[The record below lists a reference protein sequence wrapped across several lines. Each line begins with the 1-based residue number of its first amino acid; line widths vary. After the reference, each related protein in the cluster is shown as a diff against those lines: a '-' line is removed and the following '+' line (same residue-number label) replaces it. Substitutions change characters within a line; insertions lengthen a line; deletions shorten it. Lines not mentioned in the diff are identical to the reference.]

1 MDCIKCGSAMAFRT
15 GRWGNFWGCTNFP
28 RCKNTIA
35 IKGSGKVIAK
45 KEVEQPDSVALVAGS
60 DQQEKIW
67 DFMQNGTGHAVV
79 HACPGTGKTF
89 STVQGCAR
97 LDTSKQSVIYFAFNK
112 NIRDEMLTKAP
123 KGVTVRGLNQFGHQI
138 VTKAFKGAKFDDNKY
153 YKMYNSMFPASTP
166 EETKVQIYGAFK
178 AKELVNLCQSY
189 HLDGTNEDELFE
201 IINRHEVRLPVV
213 LSKKI
218 VNAIPLLLE
227 EGKKAKVVNEKT
239 VFSFTY
245 GDQLWLPVVLDLPT
259 PQYDMICIDEAQ
271 DLNVIQHHLVMKAM
285 HANTR
290 VIVVGDENQ
299 AIYAFRG
306 ADADSMRTMAD
317 LLISNGGTV
326 SHFPLTKTFR
336 CGKKIVDVAKQ
347 FVPEI
352 EANDTN
358 PDGEVSNVNL
368 QESLEELDNGDMVLC
383 RMNAPLVKLGYKLMR
398 KHKKVRFVGK
408 PFGEQ
413 IVGLVEGLE
422 PKDITDL
429 HSKLNAYEDKEMK
442 KLEEKKLKG
451 DKIEIKMAD
460 LSDKMDCIRVFLSN
474 YELNNFISCTDGSV
488 SDLLKALRDFYLSD
502 TFDADAITLSSI
514 HRAKGT
520 ERDRVFYLMPD
531 IGFKELTPEEE
542 KQEQNLKFVA
552 VTRAK
557 HHLFFLNTT
566 KEELGQLDQE
576 RINLIEDRQ
585 SMEEDGMEIGL
596 ANVM

>member
-1 MDCIKCGSAMAFRT
+1 
-15 GRWGNFWGCTNFP
+15 
-28 RCKNTIA
+28 
-35 IKGSGKVIAK
+35 
-45 KEVEQPDSVALVAGS
+45 
-60 DQQEKIW
+60 
-67 DFMQNGTGHAVV
+67 
-79 HACPGTGKTF
+79 
-89 STVQGCAR
+89 
-97 LDTSKQSVIYFAFNK
+97 
-112 NIRDEMLTKAP
+112 
-123 KGVTVRGLNQFGHQI
+123 
-138 VTKAFKGAKFDDNKY
+138 
-153 YKMYNSMFPASTP
+153 
-166 EETKVQIYGAFK
+166 
-178 AKELVNLCQSY
+178 
-189 HLDGTNEDELFE
+189 
-201 IINRHEVRLPVV
+201 
-213 LSKKI
+213 
-218 VNAIPLLLE
+218 
-227 EGKKAKVVNEKT
+227 
-239 VFSFTY
+239 
-245 GDQLWLPVVLDLPT
+245 
-259 PQYDMICIDEAQ
+259 
-271 DLNVIQHHLVMKAM
+271 LNVIQHHLVMKAM

-317 LLISNGGTV
+317 LLIAHGGTV

-368 QESLEELDNGDMVLC
+368 QESLEEIDNGDMVLC

-413 IVGLVEGLE
+413 IVG
-422 PKDITDL
+422 
-429 HSKLNAYEDKEMK
+429 
-442 KLEEKKLKG
+442 
-451 DKIEIKMAD
+451 
-460 LSDKMDCIRVFLSN
+460 
-474 YELNNFISCTDGSV
+474 CTDGSV
-488 SDLLKALRDFYLSD
+488 SDLLRSLRDFYLSD
-502 TFDADAITLSSI
+502 SFDADAITLSSI

-531 IGFKELTPEEE
+531 IGFKELSPEEE

-566 KEELGQLDQE
+566 KDELGQLDQE

-585 SMEEDGMEIGL
+585 DLEEDGVEIGL
-596 ANVM
+596 ANAV

>member
-1 MDCIKCGSAMAFRT
+1 MDCIKCGSGMAFRT

-45 KEVEQPDSVALVAGS
+45 EIEQPDSVSLIAGS

-67 DFMQNGTGHAVV
+67 EFMKNGTGHAVV

-112 NIRDEMLTKAP
+112 TIRDEMLTKAP

-153 YKMYNSMFPASTP
+153 YKMYNQMFPASTP

-189 HLDGTNEDELFE
+189 HIDGRNEDELFE
-201 IINRHEVRLPVV
+201 LINRHDIRLPVV

-218 VNAIPLLLE
+218 VSAIPELLE
-227 EGKKAKVVNEKT
+227 AGRKPKVVNEKT

-271 DLNVIQHHLVMKAM
+271 DLNVIQHHLVMRAM
-285 HANTR
+285 YPTTR

-306 ADADSMRTMAD
+306 ADADSMRTMSD
-317 LLISNGGTV
+317 LLIANGGTV

-336 CGKKIVDVAKQ
+336 CGKRIVDVAKQ

-358 PDGEVSNVNL
+358 PEGEVSDVNL
-368 QESLEELDNGDMVLC
+368 LESLEEIDNGDMVLC

-413 IVGLVEGLE
+413 IVGLVEGFE
-422 PKDITDL
+422 PKDINDL
-429 HSKLNAYEDKEMK
+429 HSKINAYEDKEMR

-474 YELNNFISCTDGSV
+474 YEMNSFLSCKNGSI
-488 SDLLKALRDFYLSD
+488 SDLLASLRDFYLSD
-502 TFDADAITLSSI
+502 TIDADSITLSSI

-531 IGFKELTPEEE
+531 IGFKDLTPEEE
-542 KQEQNLKFVA
+542 KQELNLKFVA
-552 VTRAK
+552 ITRAK
-557 HHLFFLNTT
+557 NHLFFLNTT
-566 KEELGQLDQE
+566 KDELGALDKEQIALMDDKE
-576 RINLIEDRQ
+576 Q
-585 SMEEDGMEIGL
+585 SEDGVEIGL
-596 ANVM
+596 AKAV

>member
-1 MDCIKCGSAMAFRT
+1 MDCIKCGSGMAFRT

-45 KEVEQPDSVALVAGS
+45 EIEQPDSVSLIAGS

-67 DFMQNGTGHAVV
+67 EFMKNGTGHAVV

-112 NIRDEMLTKAP
+112 TIRDEMLTKAP

-153 YKMYNSMFPASTP
+153 YKMYNQMFPASTP

-189 HLDGTNEDELFE
+189 HIDGRNEDELFE
-201 IINRHEVRLPVV
+201 LINRHDIRLPAV

-218 VNAIPLLLE
+218 VSAIPELLE
-227 EGKKAKVVNEKT
+227 AGKKPKVVNEKT

-271 DLNVIQHHLVMKAM
+271 DLNVIQHHLVMRAM
-285 HANTR
+285 YPTTR

-306 ADADSMRTMAD
+306 ADADSMRTMSD
-317 LLISNGGTV
+317 LLIANGGTV

-336 CGKKIVDVAKQ
+336 CGKRIVDVAKQ

-358 PDGEVSNVNL
+358 PEGEVSDVNL
-368 QESLEELDNGDMVLC
+368 LESLEEIDNGDMVLC

-413 IVGLVEGLE
+413 IVGLVEGFE
-422 PKDITDL
+422 PKDINDL
-429 HSKLNAYEDKEMK
+429 HSKINAYEDKEMR

-474 YELNNFISCTDGSV
+474 YEMNSFLSCKNGSI
-488 SDLLKALRDFYLSD
+488 SDLLASLRDFYLSD
-502 TFDADAITLSSI
+502 TIDADSITLSSI

-531 IGFKELTPEEE
+531 IGFKDLTPEEE
-542 KQEQNLKFVA
+542 KQELNLKFVA
-552 VTRAK
+552 ITRAK
-557 HHLFFLNTT
+557 NHLFFLNTT
-566 KEELGQLDQE
+566 KDELGALDKEQIALMDDKE
-576 RINLIEDRQ
+576 Q
-585 SMEEDGMEIGL
+585 SEDGLEISL
-596 ANVM
+596 ANAV

>member
-1 MDCIKCGSAMAFRT
+1 MNCTKCGNDMAFRT
-15 GRWGNFWGCTNFP
+15 SRWGNFWGCTNFP
-28 RCKNTIA
+28 RCKNTLP
-35 IKGSGKVIAK
+35 IKGSGKVVVK
-45 KEVEQPDSVALVAGS
+45 QEVEQPDSVTLLKGS

-67 DFMQNGTGHAVV
+67 EFMKTGTGHAIV

-97 LDTSKQSVIYFAFNK
+97 IDTNYISVIYFAFNK

-153 YKMYNSMFPASTP
+153 YKMYNQMFPASTP

-189 HLDGTNEDELFE
+189 YIDGTNEDELFE
-201 IINRHEVRLPVV
+201 IINKHDVRLPQV

-218 VNAIPLLLE
+218 VDAIPDMLE
-227 EGKKAKVVNEKT
+227 AGKSPKTVNGKT

-259 PQYDMICIDEAQ
+259 PQFDMICIDEAQ
-271 DLNVIQHHLVMKAM
+271 DLNLIQHHLVMKAM
-285 HANTR
+285 HDNTR

-306 ADADSMRTMAD
+306 ADADSMKTMSD
-317 LLISNGGTV
+317 LLVERGGTV

-347 FVPEI
+347 YVPEI

-358 PDGEVSNVNL
+358 PDGAVSNINL
-368 QESLEELDNGDMVLC
+368 EMSMDELDLGDMVLC
-383 RMNAPLVKLGYKLMR
+383 RMNAPLVKLGYRLMR

-422 PKDITDL
+422 PVDINDL
-429 HSKLNAYEDKEMK
+429 HNKINNYEDKEMA
-442 KLEEKKLKG
+442 KLEEKRLNGAKVELK
-451 DKIEIKMAD
+451 IAD
-460 LSDKMDCIRVFLSN
+460 LSDKIDCIRVFLSN
-474 YELNNFISCTDGSV
+474 YEVSNFISGKDDSI

-502 TFDADAITLSSI
+502 SFDTDAITLSSI

-531 IGFKELTPEEE
+531 ISFKELTPEEE

-557 HHLFFLNTT
+557 NHLFFLNTT
-566 KEELGQLDQE
+566 KDELNAMDSEQ
-576 RINLIEDRQ
+576 IA
-585 SMEEDGMEIGL
+585 MEEEAMEDEDSQIEL
-596 ANVM
+596 ANVV

>member
-1 MDCIKCGSAMAFRT
+1 
-15 GRWGNFWGCTNFP
+15 
-28 RCKNTIA
+28 
-35 IKGSGKVIAK
+35 
-45 KEVEQPDSVALVAGS
+45 
-60 DQQEKIW
+60 
-67 DFMQNGTGHAVV
+67 
-79 HACPGTGKTF
+79 
-89 STVQGCAR
+89 
-97 LDTSKQSVIYFAFNK
+97 
-112 NIRDEMLTKAP
+112 MLTKAP

-153 YKMYNSMFPASTP
+153 YKMYNQMFPASTP

-189 HLDGTNEDELFE
+189 HIDGRNEDELFE
-201 IINRHEVRLPVV
+201 LINRHDIRLPVV

-218 VNAIPLLLE
+218 VSAIPELLE
-227 EGKKAKVVNEKT
+227 AGRKPKVVNEKT

-271 DLNVIQHHLVMKAM
+271 DLNVIQHHLVMRAM
-285 HANTR
+285 YPTTR

-306 ADADSMRTMAD
+306 ADADSMRTMSD
-317 LLISNGGTV
+317 LLIANGGTV

-336 CGKKIVDVAKQ
+336 CGKRIVDVAKQ

-358 PDGEVSNVNL
+358 PEGEVSDVNL
-368 QESLEELDNGDMVLC
+368 LESLEEIDNGDMVLC

-413 IVGLVEGLE
+413 IVGLVEGFE
-422 PKDITDL
+422 PKDINDL
-429 HSKLNAYEDKEMK
+429 HSKINAYEDKEMR

-474 YELNNFISCTDGSV
+474 YEMNSFLSCKNGSI
-488 SDLLKALRDFYLSD
+488 SDLLASLRDFYLSD
-502 TFDADAITLSSI
+502 TIDADAITLSSI

-531 IGFKELTPEEE
+531 IGFKDLTPEEE
-542 KQEQNLKFVA
+542 KQELNLKFVA
-552 VTRAK
+552 ITRAK
-557 HHLFFLNTT
+557 NHLFFLNTT
-566 KEELGQLDQE
+566 KDELGALDKEQIALMDDKE
-576 RINLIEDRQ
+576 Q
-585 SMEEDGMEIGL
+585 SEDGVEISL
-596 ANVM
+596 ANAV

>member
-1 MDCIKCGSAMAFRT
+1 MDCIKCGSGMAFRT

-45 KEVEQPDSVALVAGS
+45 EIEQPDSVSLIAGS

-67 DFMQNGTGHAVV
+67 EFMKNGTGHAVV

-112 NIRDEMLTKAP
+112 TIRDEMLTKAP

-153 YKMYNSMFPASTP
+153 YKMYNQMFPASTP

-189 HLDGTNEDELFE
+189 HIDGRNEDELFE
-201 IINRHEVRLPVV
+201 LINRHDIRLPVV

-218 VNAIPLLLE
+218 VSAIPELLE
-227 EGKKAKVVNEKT
+227 AGRKPKVVNEKT

-271 DLNVIQHHLVMKAM
+271 DLNVIQHHLVMRAM
-285 HANTR
+285 YPTTR

-306 ADADSMRTMAD
+306 ADADSMRTMSD
-317 LLISNGGTV
+317 LLIANGGTV

-336 CGKKIVDVAKQ
+336 CGKRIVDVAKQ

-358 PDGEVSNVNL
+358 PEGEVSDVNL
-368 QESLEELDNGDMVLC
+368 LESLEEIDNGDMVLC

-413 IVGLVEGLE
+413 IVGLVEGFE
-422 PKDITDL
+422 PKDINDL
-429 HSKLNAYEDKEMK
+429 HSKINAYEDKEMR

-474 YELNNFISCTDGSV
+474 YEMNSFLSCKNGSI
-488 SDLLKALRDFYLSD
+488 SDLLASLRDFYLSD
-502 TFDADAITLSSI
+502 TIDADAITLSSI

-531 IGFKELTPEEE
+531 IGFKDLTPEEE
-542 KQEQNLKFVA
+542 KQELNLKFVA
-552 VTRAK
+552 ITRAK
-557 HHLFFLNTT
+557 NHLFFLNTT
-566 KEELGQLDQE
+566 KDELGALDKEQIALMDDKE
-576 RINLIEDRQ
+576 Q
-585 SMEEDGMEIGL
+585 SEDGVEISL
-596 ANVM
+596 ANAV